1 MTLDWT
7 SNVAVGG
14 LLPLLLSTLL
24 LVVTALVPRLAHLLG
39 LRWPLWLR
47 VAWQITAFALLTILL
62 EQVVGS
68 PLQPRYHAP
77 RASVQLWQQ
86 FIEAGWWLVGAR
98 IAIGLARL
106 LVVLEGRP
114 RETRIISDLLAGA
127 IYVATILAIVN
138 FAFTVPI
145 RGLLAT
151 SGVIAIV
158 LGLALQST
166 LSDVFSGIAVGL
178 EKPYKP
184 GDLLWVEGG
193 IEGHVV
199 QVNWRSTQIATGQSN
214 IAVIPNSIIAKAR
227 LVNRSAPTLMRG
239 DSIEVRLD
247 ANAVP
252 EQCQNALLSATRACR
267 LLRATPPPGVACTGL
282 QGDGAIY
289 EISFSVDSSEG
300 LATARTELFTQ
311 IHRHL
316 HHAGI
321 ALALAGAAAPPQ
333 VTVPTVAQLLA
344 ESDLFGSLEARQRDL
359 LVQRFRPVWL
369 QSGDRLIHQ
378 GDAPQELF
386 MIASGVAEITI
397 DGPSGPRV
405 VYRMSPG
412 ESLGAIG
419 VITNA
424 PFSAS
429 ATALTAMKAYRLDK
443 ADIATAIK
451 AEPALAAALDA
462 VAQRG
467 QAALRRTVVTTD
479 DAQLAHPD
487 MFLGKLRGFLHLL
500 GT

>member
-1 MTLDWT
+1 MAAGTDL
-7 SNVAVGG
+7 AGPGAG

-24 LVVTALVPRLAHLLG
+24 LLVTAVAPRLLAVLG
-39 LRWPLWLR
+39 LRSPLWLR
-47 VAWQITAFALLTILL
+47 VAWQVTAFAVLTIVL
-62 EQVVGS
+62 QRMIGS
-68 PLQPRYHAP
+68 PLAPHYHSG
-77 RASVQLWQQ
+77 RAGEQLWEQLV
-86 FIEAGWWLVGAR
+86 EVGWWLIAAR

-106 LVVLEGRP
+106 LVVLEGKP

-127 IYVATILAIVN
+127 IYVAAFLAIVN

-178 EKPYKP
+178 EKPYKS

-214 IAVIPNSIIAKAR
+214 IAVVPNSIIAKAR
-227 LVNRSAPTLMRG
+227 LVNRSAPTPMRG

-247 ANAVP
+247 ANAIP
-252 EQCQNALLSATRACR
+252 EQCLNALLSATRACR
-267 LLRATPPPGVACTGL
+267 LLRATPLPSVACTGL

-289 EISFSVDSSEG
+289 EISFSVDSSEE
-300 LATARTELFTQ
+300 LSKARTELFAQ
-311 IHRHL
+311 VHRHL

-321 ALALAGAAAPPQ
+321 ALALAGVATPPQ
-333 VTVPTVAQLLA
+333 VSVPTLAQLL
-344 ESDLFGSLEARQRDL
+344 EQSDLFGSIDARQRDL
-359 LVQRFRPVWL
+359 LVARFKPVWL
-369 QSGDRLIHQ
+369 QSGDRLIRQ
-378 GDAPQELF
+378 GDAPQGLF
-386 MIASGVAEITI
+386 LIASGVAEITI
-397 DGPSGPRV
+397 DGPAGPRV

-419 VITNA
+419 VIRDA
-424 PFSAS
+424 PFTAS
-429 ATALTAMKAYRLDK
+429 ATALTTMKAYRLDRG
-443 ADIATAIK
+443 DIATAIK
-451 AEPALAAALDA
+451 AEPTLADSLEA

-467 QAALRRTVVTTD
+467 QAALRRTVVTAD
-479 DAQLAHPD
+479 DAQSSHPD
-487 MFLGKLRGFLHLL
+487 MFLGRLRGFLHLL